1 MRPIALRLK
10 GFTAFRDEQ
19 EISFDG
25 LDLFAITGPTG
36 SGKSSILDAMTYAL
50 FGTVERVG
58 RQVGQLVSQ
67 GQPRMSVILEFA
79 VGRERYRV
87 SRSTTPGRGQTRI
100 LLERLVDGGW
110 VQAGEGADRV
120 READAMIR
128 EAIGLDYQA
137 FTRSVLLPQGRF
149 AEFLVGDAKERRAI
163 LTELLGLEL
172 FERLARRAGE
182 LRRAAEVEVVARERL
197 LEEEYAGVTSEA
209 LAAAEAQAEAARER
223 EGALAAAEAAVRE
236 VAVRWEA
243 AAREAE
249 ELAAIGEDLERSASA
264 AASAAAALG
273 TLAAAVEEAEARVRE
288 RAKAVRDAERALERE
303 TRARAEAEAAWGR
316 AVELAALR
324 ATASRL
330 VDARAREEAAAAAL
344 AEARAELLAAEA
356 ELAAAEEAVGPAEAA
371 LAAARAATAE
381 AEAGLEAAR
390 HAHLVAEVRAQV
402 RVGEPCPVCGTRVER
417 VPRAGR
423 PKALERARAERE
435 RARAREERAATAH
448 AAAVRAR
455 DAAATAVAS
464 ARREVGRRE
473 RDLAASAEEVERA
486 ARELAERLGTVPED
500 PLALLDER
508 LGRLQELAEAEE
520 RAREE
525 LEAARAEH
533 RGAEQERDALA
544 RQVAEARGMLGS
556 LPVAPLLE
564 RARER
569 VRGVPATPPALSG
582 EETAARLAK
591 AAARWHD
598 ALTRAAERVRTAA
611 EARAAEETIFA
622 AEAAAAVEG
631 LVEVDAGA
639 RSVAAVLELA
649 ERART
654 AATRRAVEARA
665 AAEALRER
673 LERLGRLTEELQEHR
688 ARRARFEALT
698 KELRADRIIAFL
710 QQEALQ
716 VLAAAG
722 SERLAALS
730 SGRYGLVYEDD
741 EFSVVDTWNGEERRS
756 ARTLSGGE
764 TFLASLALALA
775 LSEQVASL
783 SVAERARL
791 DSLFLDEGFGTLDP
805 DTLEVVVEAVE
816 QLGGDGRLVGVITHV
831 PELAARM
838 PVRLVVEKSPRGSR
852 VRVET

>member
-1 MRPIALRLK
+1 VRPIALRLK

-19 EISFDG
+19 EIAFDG

-67 GQPRMSVILEFA
+67 GQPRMSVTLEFA
-79 VGRERYRV
+79 VERERYRV
-87 SRSTTPGRGQTRI
+87 TRSTTAGRGQTRI
-100 LLERLVDGGW
+100 LLERLEDGGW

-120 READAMIR
+120 READALIR
-128 EAIGLDYQA
+128 EAIGLDYEA

-149 AEFLVGDAKERRAI
+149 AEFLVGDARERRAI

-197 LEEEYAGVTSEA
+197 LEQEYAGVTEEAVAAAEAEVLQVEERERA
-209 LAAAEAQAEAARER
+209 LAAAELR
-223 EGALAAAEAAVRE
+223 VRE
-236 VAVRWEA
+236 VAAAWER
-243 AAREAE
+243 AAREGE
-249 ELAAIGEDLERSASA
+249 ELAVLAEDLERSARAAATAAETLEALA
-264 AASAAAALG
+264 AAS
-273 TLAAAVEEAEARVRE
+273 EEAEGRVRE
-288 RAKAVRDAERALERE
+288 AAKAARAAERALARAAG
-303 TRARAEAEAAWGR
+303 ARAEAEAAWGR

-324 ATASRL
+324 ATAARL
-330 VDARAREEAAAAAL
+330 LEARERVVARDAELATAREALAEEEAALARAEAGVGPAETEVAAARGAL
-344 AEARAELLAAEA
+344 AEAEGA
-356 ELAAAEEAVGPAEAA
+356 
-371 LAAARAATAE
+371 
-381 AEAGLEAAR
+381 LEAAR
-390 HAHLVAEVRAQV
+390 HADLVAAVRAGV
-402 RVGEPCPVCGTRVER
+402 RVGEPCPVCGARIER
-417 VPRAGR
+417 APRAGR
-423 PKALERARAERE
+423 PKDLARAEAGRDRARTRVE
-435 RARAREERAATAH
+435 RAEAAL

-455 DAAATAVAS
+455 DAAAAAVAT
-464 ARREVGRRE
+464 ARRELERRE
-473 RDLAASAEEVERA
+473 RDLARAAEEAGRLEA
-486 ARELAERLGTVPED
+486 ELAAALGSVPED
-500 PLALLDER
+500 PLALVDER
-508 LGRLQELAEAEE
+508 LARLEELAATEA
-520 RAREE
+520 RARDE
-525 LEAARAEH
+525 LEAAREAA
-533 RGAEQERDALA
+533 RRAEQERDELA
-544 RQVAEARGMLGS
+544 RGVAEARGMLGS
-556 LPVAPLLE
+556 LQVEPLLE
-564 RARER
+564 RARAR
-569 VRGVPATPPALSG
+569 VRGVPATPPALAG
-582 EETAARLAK
+582 GETAARLAK
-591 AAARWHD
+591 AAARWSEVLERAG
-598 ALTRAAERVRTAA
+598 ALVRAGAAERAA
-611 EARAAEETIFA
+611 DEGAFVRAAV
-622 AEAAAAVEG
+622 EALEG
-631 LVEVDAGA
+631 LVEVEA
-639 RSVAAVLELA
+639 RTVAEVLELA
-649 ERART
+649 EGART
-654 AATRRAVEARA
+654 AATRRTAEARA
-665 AAEALRER
+665 ELERLRER
-673 LERLGRLTEELQEHR
+673 LERLARLMEEVEEHR

-716 VLAAAG
+716 VLATAG
-722 SERLAALS
+722 SARLAALS

-783 SVAERARL
+783 SVTERARL

-831 PELAARM
+831 PELAARI